1 MLFRSGVPGTGDLAE
16 AVAAYWRAIGVQ
28 ASLEPVE
35 VPQDRAI
42 YSKFGYQNT
51 VTLDASGSNQWSG
64 QTIWNSGYSHLG
76 NGVEN
81 PKVDA
86 LLRQIA
92 TTVDQGKQEELWRQ
106 LGDESYNYFMDV
118 TLFWLPS
125 EAIGNPKVVAGWVY
139 PGGITGAWTHIVNIK
154 AAP

>member
-1 MLFRSGVPGTGDLAE
+1 MVGHRLARFE
-16 AVAAYWRAIGVQ
+16 IAHAIARQ
-28 ASLEPVE
+28 
-35 VPQDRAI
+35 
-42 YSKFGYQNT
+42 FGYSNH

-92 TTVDQGKQEELWRQ
+92 TTVDQGKQEEMWRQ

-125 EAIGNPKVVAGWVY
+125 EVTANPKVVESWLY
-139 PGGITGAWTHIVNIK
+139 PGGITGAWTHVVNIK
-154 AAP
+154 PAK